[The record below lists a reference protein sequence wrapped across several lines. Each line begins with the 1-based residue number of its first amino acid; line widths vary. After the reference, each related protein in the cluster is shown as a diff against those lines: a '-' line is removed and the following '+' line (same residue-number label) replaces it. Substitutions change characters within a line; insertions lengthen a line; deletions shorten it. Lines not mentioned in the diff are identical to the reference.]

1 MDSLGDYIYL
11 IIIALAGLSSFLK
24 KKKKETESTDL
35 PENERPDYGDIP
47 GFPKAEKDWW
57 EEESD
62 YQPEPAAQPV
72 KPVYAELK
80 PIKQSTDRVALETME
95 SYEYS
100 KDIQKLRIKKTV
112 HESGLKNNSG
122 SMMLDIE
129 NEENTFLSSIRLDD
143 VDDAKRAF
151 IYTEIF
157 NRKY

>member
-24 KKKKETESTDL
+24 KKKKQTESTKL
-35 PENERPDYGDIP
+35 PENEIPDYGDIL
-47 GFPKAEKDWW
+47 GIPKSEKDWW
-57 EEESD
+57 EEETV
-62 YQPEPAAQPV
+62 YQPEPAVQEV
-72 KPVYAELK
+72 KPVYAEARTVM
-80 PIKQSTDRVALETME
+80 QSTERVALETME

-112 HESGLKNNSG
+112 HESGLKNNFG
-122 SMMLDIE
+122 SMIIE
-129 NEENTFLSSIRLDD
+129 PESEENTFLSNITLND